1 MRPTS
6 PRGAIPTPTAQRLNL
21 RHGTAQPLTSLPS
34 TAIAN
39 SVPAMD
45 SVARLAGSAGFHT
58 LRSNLGPVLRE
69 KDGVKQFGPGLK
81 GLSIALNLLGSVRNT
96 PDAK

>member
-1 MRPTS
+1 M
-6 PRGAIPTPTAQRLNL
+6 

-58 LRSNLGPVLRE
+58 LRSTLAPMLR
-69 KDGVKQFGPGLK
+69 KKSGVKISATGLMR
-81 GLSIALNLLGSVRNT
+81 SSMASN
-96 PDAK
+96 